1 MLELKL
7 RVMYVSGTSVG
18 GHSWLL
24 VSGSSSRFRGLFSLV
39 KLKYHPTKK
48 KVSVTLRPNNFHGPY
63 FFLYLDLLGFIV
75 YSSDLVECLVG
86 EIVDLLTRW
95 GLKGRLSFV
104 LSRLGRVGHLF
115 LNLVLLVK
123 LVGLV
128 PNTILFI
135 E

>member
-7 RVMYVSGTSVG
+7 RVMYASGTSVG
-18 GHSWLL
+18 GWLL
-24 VSGSSSRFRGLFSLV
+24 VSGSSFGGLFSLV

-48 KVSVTLRPNNFHGPY
+48 KVSVTLHPNNFHGPY
-63 FFLYLDLLGFIV
+63 FSLYLDFLGFIV

-95 GLKGRLSFV
+95 GLKGRLSLV
-104 LSRLGRVGHLF
+104 LSRLGRIGHLF
-115 LNLVLLVK
+115 LNLVLLIE

-128 PNTILFI
+128 PDTILFI